1 VTSARIADR
10 GYSVTTHGS
19 RYHWLRHARHLWEP
33 LIMAT
38 TTTTISEQ
46 EFREL
51 VLSDED
57 RFWELWDGVPVE
69 KPAMSFLHNGVSFY
83 LGATVANQLDWR
95 EYRVTVQGDR
105 ARVAPRSFFIP
116 DVMVIPAAYQ
126 EPLEP
131 LDLGLYADPLPFVA
145 EIWSPSTGRYDI
157 AAKLPRYR
165 ERGDLEIWYVHPYE
179 RTVTVWRR
187 QADGSDTEDVYTEG
201 IVAILSL
208 PGVVIDLDT
217 QLHW

>member
-1 VTSARIADR
+1 MAETQHPAPAIIAPQMPAV
-10 GYSVTTHGS
+10 SLETLT
-19 RYHWLRHARHLWEP
+19 
-33 LIMAT
+33 MAT

-69 KPAMSFLHNGVSFY
+69 KPPMSFLHNGVATY
-83 LGATVANQLDWR
+83 LAAVLIFQLDWR
-95 EYRVTVQGDR
+95 DYRVTVQGDR
-105 ARVAPRSFFIP
+105 ARVSPRSFFIP

-131 LDLGLYADPLPFVA
+131 RDLGLYADPLPFVA
-145 EIWSPSTGRYDI
+145 EVWSPSTGRYDV

-165 ERGDLEIWYVHPYE
+165 ERGDLEIWYIHPYD

-187 QADGSDTEDVYTEG
+187 QADGSYTEDVFTGG

-208 PGVVIDLDT
+208 PGVVVDLDT